1 MIKLILLILFY
12 ILFPVV
18 LIRLTAKYSMLNKIG
33 AIVLAY
39 MIGILIGNIGI
50 LPKGSDGFHQA
61 LNGRSYIPKSELVE
75 LSASGTIT
83 EKDLY
88 ANKIAALQDAVLT
101 VIIPLSI
108 PLLLF
113 SLNIRRWLKFAGK
126 GFLSMVLAVISV
138 MVIVG
143 SGYFFFRN
151 NVPECNKIA
160 GMLIGVYTG
169 GTPNMAAL
177 SVALHVNPAA
187 FIMTNTYDMIV
198 GALTLIFFIT
208 LGPKLFRYILPSYYV
223 HNDKI
228 TDEYAE
234 EGLEAAEEFDDYS
247 GMLKRGIALPL
258 LGALGISVLIFAIGG
273 GVSFLL
279 PGVPKM
285 VSVILTITT
294 LGIAASFIPRVN
306 KIKKTFQL
314 GMYLIIAFSLVV
326 SSMADLSVIFQVKY
340 LNLFLY
346 VTYAYFGSLAL
357 HLLLSWIFRVD
368 ADDYLITTTGFVYS
382 PPFVPVVAAAL
393 KNKDVI
399 LTGLATGIIGYVI
412 GNYLGVAFGMWLGY
426 L

>member
-1 MIKLILLILFY
+1 MLKMILLILFY

-18 LIRLTAKYSMLNKIG
+18 LIWLTAKSSIIKKIG
-33 AIVLAY
+33 TIVLAY
-39 MIGILIGNIGI
+39 AIGILIGNVGF
-50 LPKGSDGFHQA
+50 LPKGSDSFREA
-61 LNGRSYIPKSELVE
+61 LNGRSFIPKAEIGELVSTGS
-75 LSASGTIT
+75 LS
-83 EKDLY
+83 ERDFQ
-88 ANKIAALQDAVLT
+88 ANSIAAIQDSVLT
-101 VIIPLSI
+101 VIVPLAI

-113 SLNIRRWLKFAGK
+113 SLNIRRWLKHAGK
-126 GFLSMVLAVISV
+126 GFLSMILALISV

-143 SGYFFFRN
+143 SGYYFFKN
-151 NVPECNKIA
+151 SITDCNKIA

-177 SVALHVNPAA
+177 SVALDVEPGA

-208 LGPKLFRYILPSYYV
+208 IGPKFFRWILPSYKRS
-223 HNDKI
+223 DI
-228 TDEYAE
+228 SE
-234 EGLEAAEEFDDYS
+234 EEAAAGIEAAEEFDDYK
-247 GMLKRGIALPL
+247 GMLKNGNLIPL
-258 LGALGISVLIFAIGG
+258 LGALGLSVLIFAIGG
-273 GVSFLL
+273 GMTLLL
-279 PGVPKM
+279 PKVPLM
-285 VSVILTITT
+285 VTVILTITT
-294 LGIAASFIPRVN
+294 LGIAASFIPKINR
-306 KIKKTFQL
+306 IKKTFQL

-326 SSMADLSVIFQVKY
+326 SSMADLSVMFQVKY

-346 VTYAYFGSLAL
+346 VTYAYFGSLFL

-426 L
+426 I